1 MKEQR
6 PKLVVLTGPT
16 AVGKTELSIGLAKAI
31 GGEIISADSM
41 QVYRYMDIGSA
52 KITPDQ
58 MQQIPHFLLDE
69 LDPGEEFNVTL
80 FQKKAKSYMKEIYG
94 RGKIPILVG
103 GTGFYFSTLINGIVD
118 IPKIDDNLRER
129 LRKLLSKR
137 GKQWIFRML
146 ELVDYDLSLRLN
158 ENDSQRVL
166 RGLEVFFGTNRK
178 LSDFYNDKRNNLD
191 NISYLK
197 IALNISRD
205 ELYDRINQRVDSMV
219 QSGLENEVRKLLD
232 MGYTRDDWGMK
243 GIGYVE
249 FIDYFEGKCSFSEAV
264 DKIKQNS
271 RHYAKRQ
278 LTWFRKMSDVY
289 WFSPNDESEII
300 SLVNSFLS

>member
-1 MKEQR
+1 MNYR
-6 PKLVVLTGPT
+6 AVALFGPT
-16 AVGKTELSIGLAKAI
+16 GVGKTALSLKLAEKNNA
-31 GGEIISADSM
+31 EIISVDSM
-41 QVYRYMDIGSA
+41 QVYRYMDIGTA
-52 KITPDQ
+52 KILPNEQNGIVHHLIDVVNPDEPFTAGDFKRFSENK
-58 MQQIPHFLLDE
+58 IIDI
-69 LDPGEEFNVTL
+69 
-80 FQKKAKSYMKEIYG
+80 AK
-94 RGKIPILVG
+94 RGKTPFLVG

-118 IPKIDDNLRER
+118 IPKIGDNLRER

-191 NISYLK
+191 NVSYLK

-289 WFSPNDESEII
+289 WFSPNDEGEII

>member
-1 MKEQR
+1 MNYR
-6 PKLVVLTGPT
+6 AVALFGPT
-16 AVGKTELSIGLAKAI
+16 GVGKTALSLKLAEKNNA
-31 GGEIISADSM
+31 EIISVDSM
-41 QVYRYMDIGSA
+41 QVYRYMDIGTA
-52 KITPDQ
+52 KILPNEQNGIVHHLIDVVNPDEPFTAGDFKRFSENK
-58 MQQIPHFLLDE
+58 IIDI
-69 LDPGEEFNVTL
+69 
-80 FQKKAKSYMKEIYG
+80 AK
-94 RGKIPILVG
+94 RGKTPFLVG

-191 NISYLK
+191 NVSYLK

-249 FIDYFEGKCSFSEAV
+249 FIDYFEGKCSFCEAV

-289 WFSPNDESEII
+289 WFSPNDEGKII

>member
-1 MKEQR
+1 MNYR
-6 PKLVVLTGPT
+6 AVALFGPT
-16 AVGKTELSIGLAKAI
+16 GVGKTALSLKLAEKNNA
-31 GGEIISADSM
+31 EIISVDSM
-41 QVYRYMDIGSA
+41 QVYRYMDIGTA
-52 KITPDQ
+52 KILPNEQNGIVHHLIDVVNPDEPFTAGDFKRFSENK
-58 MQQIPHFLLDE
+58 IIDI
-69 LDPGEEFNVTL
+69 
-80 FQKKAKSYMKEIYG
+80 AK
-94 RGKIPILVG
+94 RGKTPFLVG

-191 NISYLK
+191 NVSYLK

-219 QSGLENEVRKLLD
+219 QSGLENEIRKLLD

-289 WFSPNDESEII
+289 WFSPNDEGEII

>member
-1 MKEQR
+1 MNYR
-6 PKLVVLTGPT
+6 AVALFGPT
-16 AVGKTELSIGLAKAI
+16 GVGKTALSLKLAEKNNA
-31 GGEIISADSM
+31 EIISVDSM
-41 QVYRYMDIGSA
+41 QVYRYMDIGTA
-52 KITPDQ
+52 KILPNEQNGIVHHLIDVVNPDEPFTAGDFKRFSENK
-58 MQQIPHFLLDE
+58 IIDI
-69 LDPGEEFNVTL
+69 
-80 FQKKAKSYMKEIYG
+80 AK
-94 RGKIPILVG
+94 RGKTPFLVG

-205 ELYDRINQRVDSMV
+205 ELYDRINQRVDSMI

>member
-1 MKEQR
+1 MNYR
-6 PKLVVLTGPT
+6 AVALFGPT
-16 AVGKTELSIGLAKAI
+16 GVGKTALSLKLAEKNNA
-31 GGEIISADSM
+31 EIISVDSM
-41 QVYRYMDIGSA
+41 QVYRYMDIGTA
-52 KITPDQ
+52 KILPNEQNGIVHHLIDVVNPDEPFTAGDFKRFSENK
-58 MQQIPHFLLDE
+58 IIDI
-69 LDPGEEFNVTL
+69 
-80 FQKKAKSYMKEIYG
+80 AK
-94 RGKIPILVG
+94 RGKTPFLVG

-191 NISYLK
+191 NVSYLK

-289 WFSPNDESEII
+289 WFSPNDEGEII

>member
-1 MKEQR
+1 MNYR
-6 PKLVVLTGPT
+6 AVALFGPT
-16 AVGKTELSIGLAKAI
+16 GVGKTALSLKLAEKNNA
-31 GGEIISADSM
+31 EIISVDSM
-41 QVYRYMDIGSA
+41 QVYRYMDIGTA
-52 KITPDQ
+52 KILPNEQNGIVHHLIDVVNPDEPFTAGDFKRFSENK
-58 MQQIPHFLLDE
+58 IIDI
-69 LDPGEEFNVTL
+69 
-80 FQKKAKSYMKEIYG
+80 AK
-94 RGKIPILVG
+94 RGKTPFLVG

-191 NISYLK
+191 NVSYLK

-205 ELYDRINQRVDSMV
+205 ELYNRINQRVDSMV

-289 WFSPNDESEII
+289 WFSPNDEGEII

>member
-1 MKEQR
+1 MNYR
-6 PKLVVLTGPT
+6 VVALFGPT
-16 AVGKTELSIGLAKAI
+16 GVGKTALSLKLAEKNNA
-31 GGEIISADSM
+31 EIISVDSM
-41 QVYRYMDIGSA
+41 QVYRYMDIGTA
-52 KITPDQ
+52 KILPNEQNGIVHHLIDVVNPDEPFTAGDFKRFSENK
-58 MQQIPHFLLDE
+58 IIDI
-69 LDPGEEFNVTL
+69 T
-80 FQKKAKSYMKEIYG
+80 K
-94 RGKIPILVG
+94 RGKTPFLVG

>member
-1 MKEQR
+1 MNYR
-6 PKLVVLTGPT
+6 AVALFGPT
-16 AVGKTELSIGLAKAI
+16 GVGKTALSLKLAEKNNA
-31 GGEIISADSM
+31 EIISVDSM
-41 QVYRYMDIGSA
+41 QVYRYMDIGTA
-52 KITPDQ
+52 KILPNEQNGIVHHLIDVVNPDEPFTAGDFKRFSENK
-58 MQQIPHFLLDE
+58 IIDI
-69 LDPGEEFNVTL
+69 
-80 FQKKAKSYMKEIYG
+80 AK
-94 RGKIPILVG
+94 RGKTPFLVG

-191 NISYLK
+191 NVSYLK

-205 ELYDRINQRVDSMV
+205 ELYDRINQRVDSMI

-232 MGYTRDDWGMK
+232 MRYTRDDWGMK

-278 LTWFRKMSDVY
+278 LTWFRKMSDVH
-289 WFSPNDESEII
+289 WFSPNDEGEII

>member
-1 MKEQR
+1 MNYR
-6 PKLVVLTGPT
+6 AVALFGPT
-16 AVGKTELSIGLAKAI
+16 GVGKTALSLKLAEKNNA
-31 GGEIISADSM
+31 EIISVDSM
-41 QVYRYMDIGSA
+41 QVYRYMDIGTA
-52 KITPDQ
+52 KILPNEQNGIVHHLIDVVNPDEPFTAGDFKRFSENKIIDIAKREKTP
-58 MQQIPHFLLDE
+58 F
-69 LDPGEEFNVTL
+69 
-80 FQKKAKSYMKEIYG
+80 
-94 RGKIPILVG
+94 LVG

-166 RGLEVFFGTNRK
+166 RGLEVFFGTNRR

-191 NISYLK
+191 NVSYLK

-278 LTWFRKMSDVY
+278 LTWFRKMSDVH
-289 WFSPNDESEII
+289 WFSPNDEGEII

>member
-1 MKEQR
+1 MNYR
-6 PKLVVLTGPT
+6 AVALFGPT
-16 AVGKTELSIGLAKAI
+16 GVGKTALSLKLAEKNNA
-31 GGEIISADSM
+31 EIISVDSM
-41 QVYRYMDIGSA
+41 QVYRYMDIGTA
-52 KITPDQ
+52 KILPNEQNGIVHHLIDVVNPDEPFTAGDFKRFSENK
-58 MQQIPHFLLDE
+58 IIDI
-69 LDPGEEFNVTL
+69 
-80 FQKKAKSYMKEIYG
+80 AK
-94 RGKIPILVG
+94 RGKTPFLVG

-129 LRKLLSKR
+129 LRKLLLKR

-191 NISYLK
+191 NVSYLK

-205 ELYDRINQRVDSMV
+205 ELYDRINQRVDSMI

>member
-1 MKEQR
+1 MNYR
-6 PKLVVLTGPT
+6 AVALFGPT
-16 AVGKTELSIGLAKAI
+16 GVGKTALSLKLAEKNNA
-31 GGEIISADSM
+31 EIISVDSM
-41 QVYRYMDIGSA
+41 QVYRYMDIGTA
-52 KITPDQ
+52 KILPNEQNGIVHHLIDVVNPDEPFTAGDFKRFSENK
-58 MQQIPHFLLDE
+58 IIDI
-69 LDPGEEFNVTL
+69 
-80 FQKKAKSYMKEIYG
+80 AK
-94 RGKIPILVG
+94 RGKTPFLVG

-118 IPKIDDNLRER
+118 IPKIDDNLRDR

-191 NISYLK
+191 NVSYLK

-289 WFSPNDESEII
+289 WFSPNDEGEII

>member
-1 MKEQR
+1 MNYR
-6 PKLVVLTGPT
+6 VVALFGPT
-16 AVGKTELSIGLAKAI
+16 GVGKTALSLKLAEKNNA
-31 GGEIISADSM
+31 EIISVDSM
-41 QVYRYMDIGSA
+41 QVYRYMDIGTA
-52 KITPDQ
+52 KILPNEQNGIVHHLIDVVNPDEPFTAGDFKRFSENK
-58 MQQIPHFLLDE
+58 IIDI
-69 LDPGEEFNVTL
+69 
-80 FQKKAKSYMKEIYG
+80 AK
-94 RGKIPILVG
+94 RGKTPFLVG

-249 FIDYFEGKCSFSEAV
+249 FIDYFEGKCSFCEAV

-289 WFSPNDESEII
+289 WFSPNDEGEII

>member
-1 MKEQR
+1 MNYR
-6 PKLVVLTGPT
+6 AVALFGPT
-16 AVGKTELSIGLAKAI
+16 GVGKTALSLKLAEKNNA
-31 GGEIISADSM
+31 EIISVDSM
-41 QVYRYMDIGSA
+41 QVYRHMDIGTA
-52 KITPDQ
+52 KILPNEQNGIVHHLIDVVNPDEPFTAGDFKRFSENK
-58 MQQIPHFLLDE
+58 IIDI
-69 LDPGEEFNVTL
+69 
-80 FQKKAKSYMKEIYG
+80 AK
-94 RGKIPILVG
+94 RGKTPFLVG

-191 NISYLK
+191 NVSYLK

-289 WFSPNDESEII
+289 WFSPNDEGEII

>member
-1 MKEQR
+1 MNYR
-6 PKLVVLTGPT
+6 AVALFGPT
-16 AVGKTELSIGLAKAI
+16 GVGKTALSLKLAEKNNA
-31 GGEIISADSM
+31 EIISVDSM
-41 QVYRYMDIGSA
+41 QVYRYMDIGTA
-52 KITPDQ
+52 KILPNEQNGIVHHLIDVVNPDEPFTAGDFKRFSENK
-58 MQQIPHFLLDE
+58 IIDI
-69 LDPGEEFNVTL
+69 
-80 FQKKAKSYMKEIYG
+80 AK
-94 RGKIPILVG
+94 RGKTPFLVG

-191 NISYLK
+191 NVSYLK

-249 FIDYFEGKCSFSEAV
+249 FIDYFEGKCSFCEAV

-289 WFSPNDESEII
+289 WFSPNDEGEII

>member
-1 MKEQR
+1 MNYR
-6 PKLVVLTGPT
+6 AVALFGPT
-16 AVGKTELSIGLAKAI
+16 GVGKTALSLKLAEKNNA
-31 GGEIISADSM
+31 EIISVDSM
-41 QVYRYMDIGSA
+41 QVYRYMDIGTA
-52 KITPDQ
+52 KILPNEQNGIVHHLIDVVNPDEPFTAGDFKRFSENK
-58 MQQIPHFLLDE
+58 IIDI
-69 LDPGEEFNVTL
+69 
-80 FQKKAKSYMKEIYG
+80 AK
-94 RGKIPILVG
+94 RGKTPFLVG

-191 NISYLK
+191 NVSYLK

-205 ELYDRINQRVDSMV
+205 ELYDRINQRVDSMI

-289 WFSPNDESEII
+289 WFSPNDEGEII